1 MLQAYVSSVSGI
13 SDVCFSHDVRLTTTT
28 TTTTLTAPGR
38 GVAGL
43 DIVSRGWSK
52 TPR

>member
-1 MLQAYVSSVSGI
+1 MLQAYVSSVSGV
-13 SDVCFSHDVRLTTTT
+13 SDVCFSHDVHL

-38 GVAGL
+38 GIAGL